1 MTPML
6 HPSSLT
12 LPRLPPAT
20 SCIEYLVG
28 RVVKSS
34 LIARLGDKRAEE
46 KQEAVKVISPAEAD
60 VVLDLVVDEKVW
72 SAVLCSEVEAG
83 CVVLGDADQAGGVVQ
98 EGFELQRVCL
108 ASVAAM
114 IASLAS
120 KLSLSKHDEP
130 MDLDDLKCPSKGFV
144 APCFYLVKHLNT
156 TKAMLFNLFR
166 NAVHTMWQLLTPVEV
181 QARGDRFLFTFTNER
196 DVTRVKRGGHWCFQ
210 HTYDALV
217 ERL

>member
-1 MTPML
+1 M
-6 HPSSLT
+6 
-12 LPRLPPAT
+12 A
-20 SCIEYLVG
+20 
-28 RVVKSS
+28 
-34 LIARLGDKRAEE
+34 
-46 KQEAVKVISPAEAD
+46 
-60 VVLDLVVDEKVW
+60 
-72 SAVLCSEVEAG
+72 
-83 CVVLGDADQAGGVVQ
+83 
-98 EGFELQRVCL
+98 

-166 NAVHTMWQLLTPVEV
+166 NAVRTMWQLLTPVEV

-217 ERL
+217 ERLWWFFWHHGRVAELHMDLGWNPRSPYCAHDDGYCLTGGRDDWTYVEDWWTWNKPRYRAC